1 MYWCYLFCLPMQD
14 ILILIILQ
22 AIPIQPALRLQVLLM
37 LTNCICDMSDF
48 CCCKNA
54 AYIELNLC
62 SLMSVACVFL
72 FSLVDSML
80 IRSCLSYCN
89 DINPCYIKT
98 QETALMFTQ
107 YLYTLQTPYVLCTFS
122 NCIYVILK
130 S

>member
-89 DINPCYIKT
+89 DINPCYIET
-98 QETALMFTQ
+98 QENISHVYAIFVYFANTICIM
-107 YLYTLQTPYVLCTFS
+107 YLLQLYLRHS
-122 NCIYVILK
+122 
-130 S
+130 